1 MGGTA
6 DVTARLIAEKLRGSY
21 AQTSLVDSRSGAGG
35 RIAVDAPP
43 ADGATSLMTPMST
56 IAIYPHVFKSLSY
69 NPFKHLAPVSLA
81 ATFTLG
87 LAIGPAVPAS
97 VTDVRGLLDW
107 MRANPK
113 MGGLRVALGRH
124 HTAFSGSA
132 DLADFGHGIAAS
144 ALSRLRSRHLRS
156 DGRADSF
163 DDHRPGRLFA
173 ASRLRQAACDRN
185 LGGDPLALCASGA
198 DLGRIGISQHRVRR
212 VAGFVCPGQDSS
224 TADLG
229 GVGAALRAGGIGEQM
244 RTFMSV
250 FGLEPRTSSPEEL
263 ASLMR
268 VDFER
273 WAPIIKATGFTA
285 ES

>member
-113 MGGLRVALGRH
+113 MGGLRVAPRPAPHRIFWERRSRRFRAWHCSKCL
-124 HTAFSGSA
+124 
-132 DLADFGHGIAAS
+132 IAAP
-144 ALSRLRSRHLRS
+144 
-156 DGRADSF
+156 F
-163 DDHRPGRLFA
+163 P
-173 ASRLRQAACDRN
+173 ASQ
-185 LGGDPLALCASGA
+185 
-198 DLGRIGISQHRVRR
+198 I
-212 VAGFVCPGQDSS
+212 
-224 TADLG
+224 
-229 GVGAALRAGGIGEQM
+229 
-244 RTFMSV
+244 
-250 FGLEPRTSSPEEL
+250 
-263 ASLMR
+263 
-268 VDFER
+268 
-273 WAPIIKATGFTA
+273 
-285 ES
+285 